1 MSDADKVINNIV
13 AKIVDYQPER
23 VIVFG
28 SSIRGK
34 WQENSDI
41 DLAIIKKTSQPFY
54 KRAAEVRKLLRSKIP
69 LDVFVFTPEEY
80 ESAKKTNP
88 LVSEI
93 ERTGRVVYGPA

>member
-1 MSDADKVINNIV
+1 MGDADKVISGLV
-13 AKIVDYQPER
+13 AKVASYKPEK

-28 SSIRGK
+28 SSVRGG

-54 KRAAEVRKLLRSKIP
+54 KRAAEVRMLLRSKIP

-80 ESAKKTNP
+80 ELAKKDN
-88 LVSEI
+88 LLIAEI
-93 ERTGRVVYGPA
+93 EKTGRVVYGAV